1 MAIEVLGSIYI
12 ARHSKGSKYNK
23 PAATIT
29 IIKNIYNMH
38 IEGIKTTFKT
48 FGSAF

>member
-1 MAIEVLGSIYI
+1 VAIEVLGSIYI